1 MVAACGL
8 PTALRAQQAFTL
20 PTHKS
25 GRMNDTRSTVFVADN
40 DDLVPAAIQGM
51 PKSVGRYENSH
62 TKV

>member
-1 MVAACGL
+1 VAACGCRQVCARSKLSPYL
-8 PTALRAQQAFTL
+8 PTR
-20 PTHKS
+20 S
-25 GRMNDTRSTVFVADN
+25 GRVKDTRNTAFVADN